1 MLAERV
7 NNLSPSPTMVID
19 AKAKALAQKGEKVIN
34 LGVGEPD
41 FHTPDNIKLA
51 AKSAIDNNFTKYPPA
66 SGHADVKKAIV
77 EKLKR
82 ENNLKYSEKE
92 VIVSAG
98 AKHSLF
104 NIFFALLNEGDEAI
118 IPAPYWVSYSEQVKL
133 AGGIPVITEPSI
145 KITAELIASKLSQ
158 KTKMI
163 IINSPNNPSGAV
175 ISSQELKKIADLAVK
190 NNLYTVSDEVYEK
203 FIYDGNEHVSI
214 ASLNDE
220 IKKLTIVVNAVSK
233 TYSMTGWRLGYCAG
247 DEKIIKAIE
256 KIQSQTTSG
265 ICTISQKAATEA
277 LNGSQYPVEQMRK
290 EFQRRRDFIITGL
303 NKIKGIKCELSGGA
317 FYAFPDIT
325 ATGLSSEEF
334 CNRLLDEYKVATVP
348 GAAFGM
354 EGRIRIC
361 FAASIEEIKEGV
373 ERLEKFCQNLQ

>member
-19 AKAKALAQKGEKVIN
+19 AKAKALVQKGEGVIN

-41 FHTPDNIKLA
+41 FHTPDNIKSA

-66 SGHADVKKAIV
+66 SGYADVKKAIV

-82 ENNLKYSEKE
+82 ENYLQYSEKE
-92 VIVSAG
+92 VIISAG

-104 NIFFALLNEGDEAI
+104 NIFFALLNEGDEVI

-145 KITAELIASKLSQ
+145 NVKAELIAEKISTR
-158 KTKMI
+158 TKI
-163 IINSPNNPSGAV
+163 IVINSPNNPSGAV
-175 ISSQELKKIADLAVK
+175 IGIEELRKIAEIAI
-190 NNLYTVSDEVYEK
+190 NNNIIVISDEVYEK
-203 FIYDGNEHVSI
+203 IIYDGNEHVSI

-233 TYSMTGWRLGYCAG
+233 TYSMTGWRLGYCTG

-290 EFQRRRDFIITGL
+290 EFQRRRDFIINGL
-303 NKIKGIKCELSGGA
+303 NKIKGIKCELPGGA

-325 ATGLSSEEF
+325 TTGLSSEEF